1 MKLLRH
7 KEHRGSRGFIRV
19 LAAMMFCLVLS
30 IATVCYAD
38 EVAATV
44 TVASAKI
51 RASADPSS
59 QQLGSAKQGGTIGSV
74 SSDASASA
82 STATTTTTDTQVSS
96 TDKKSGTV
104 QTNNVRIRKGASTT
118 ADVVA
123 TANRGMVVTVTGEA
137 AGDDG
142 KTWYQISFT

>member
-30 IATVCYAD
+30 IGTVCYAD

-59 QQLGSAKQGGTIGSV
+59 QQLGSAKQGGTVSIIGQ
-74 SSDASASA
+74 
-82 STATTTTTDTQVSS
+82 TT
-96 TDKKSGTV
+96 GT
-104 QTNNVRIRKGASTT
+104 
-118 ADVVA
+118 
-123 TANRGMVVTVTGEA
+123 
-137 AGDDG
+137 DG
-142 KTWYQISFT
+142 KTWYQVFVDANTKGLVIAKYSDGTVKKIVIR

>member
-7 KEHRGSRGFIRV
+7 KELRGSRGFIRV

-30 IATVCYAD
+30 IGTVCYAD

-59 QQLGSAKQGGTIGSV
+59 
-74 SSDASASA
+74 SSWEVPSRVVQCPLSDR
-82 STATTTTTDTQVSS
+82 QREQ
-96 TDKKSGTV
+96 TV
-104 QTNNVRIRKGASTT
+104 RPGIR
-118 ADVVA
+118 
-123 TANRGMVVTVTGEA
+123 
-137 AGDDG
+137 
-142 KTWYQISFT
+142 YL